1 MMKSTLLTL
10 LVLAAPMLSL
20 QAAAPA
26 ADVEGAKDDPA
37 IKRYHSTFISRY
49 SDKDFDRY
57 VFPLGKAVK
66 SGKVTEGKYEKS
78 LMLEGRVTRR
88 AYHSTEA
95 DRSTLELFRN
105 YQQELTAAGFE
116 TLYLLED
123 GRQTQGAITFIDD
136 AFTPSLQSVPAETL
150 YLSAKKTT
158 AEGTE
163 IYASLWAG
171 KTASV
176 RPIWA
181 PRGAP
186 FALLDLITVGSM
198 DTRMVLVKSDEMQ
211 RRMDTD
217 GSISL
222 YGIYFDFNKDSLK
235 PESAPTLEQIAAL
248 LKAQPAL
255 RLYVV
260 GHTDAIGS
268 LPSNMDLSDRRAK
281 AVVNALVNQ
290 HGIASDRLAPAGVA
304 FLAPVATNTTEP
316 GRAKN
321 RRVVL
326 MPQEVKE

>member
-1 MMKSTLLTL
+1 MKLFLLPL
-10 LVLAAPMLSL
+10 LGLASSMLSL
-20 QAAAPA
+20 QAAGTPA
-26 ADVEGAKDDPA
+26 DAEGAKDDA
-37 IKRYHSTFISRY
+37 NIKRYSNTFISRY

-57 VFPLGKAVK
+57 VLPLGKALK
-66 SGKVTEGKYEKS
+66 SGRITEGKYEKS
-78 LMLEGRVTRR
+78 LVLEGRVTRR
-88 AYHSTEA
+88 AYHSIEA

-123 GRQTQGAITFIDD
+123 GTQTRGGITFIDD
-136 AFTPSLQSVPAETL
+136 AFTSSLQSESAETR
-150 YLSAKKTT
+150 YLSAKKT
-158 AEGTE
+158 APDGSQ

-171 KTASV
+171 KTASI
-176 RPIWA
+176 RPNWA

-186 FALLDLITVGSM
+186 FALLDLITVGGM
-198 DTRMVLVKSDEMQ
+198 DTRMVVVKSDEMQ
-211 RRMDTD
+211 RRMDAD

-222 YGIYFDFNKDSLK
+222 YGIYFDFNKDTLK
-235 PESAPTLEQIAAL
+235 PESTPTLEQIAAL

-281 AVVNALVNQ
+281 AVVSALVNQ
-290 HGIASDRLAPAGVA
+290 HGIANERLAPAGVA
-304 FLAPVATNTTEP
+304 FLAPVATNSTDP

-326 MPQEVKE
+326 MPQEAKQ